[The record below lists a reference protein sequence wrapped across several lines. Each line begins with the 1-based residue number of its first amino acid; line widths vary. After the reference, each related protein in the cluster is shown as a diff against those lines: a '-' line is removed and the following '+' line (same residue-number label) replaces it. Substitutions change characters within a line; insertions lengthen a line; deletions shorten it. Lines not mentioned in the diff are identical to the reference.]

1 MWTPDPGVR
10 PRKGRIGPLGCCIIK
25 KLRTSSSAKKENLM
39 STATT
44 ATTAV
49 AYTIDPAH
57 SGAGFKIKHFMIAYI
72 RGGFSGVTGDVIF
85 DSANPANTK
94 IDASINASTLH
105 THDEKRDAHVKGADF
120 LDTATYP
127 TITFVSKKVVG
138 EGKNQWKVT
147 GDLTLHG
154 VTKEA
159 TLQVESAGAEA
170 KDPWGNLRTGAEA
183 TTVIKRSDYGLKFNA
198 PLETGGV
205 MLSDDVHVHLDI
217 ELIKKA

>member
-1 MWTPDPGVR
+1 MHLYGEL
-10 PRKGRIGPLGCCIIK
+10 RKPLFR
-25 KLRTSSSAKKENLM
+25 LKENLM

-44 ATTAV
+44 APSAV

-57 SGAGFKIKHFMIAYI
+57 SSAGFKIRHLMIAYI
-72 RGGFSGVTGDVIF
+72 RGGFGGVTGDVML
-85 DSANPANTK
+85 DPANPANTK
-94 IDASINASTLH
+94 IKASINAATLY
-105 THDEKRDAHVKGADF
+105 TQDEKRDAHVKGADF
-120 LDTATYP
+120 LETDKYP
-127 TITFVSKKVVG
+127 AINFVSKKVTSD
-138 EGKNQWKVT
+138 GKNRWKIV

-159 TLQVESAGAEA
+159 TLDVESAGVEA

-183 TTVIKRSDYGLKFNA
+183 TTVIRRSDYGLKFNA

-205 MLSDDVHVHLDI
+205 MLGDDVHVHLDI

>member
-1 MWTPDPGVR
+1 
-10 PRKGRIGPLGCCIIK
+10 
-25 KLRTSSSAKKENLM
+25 M

-44 ATTAV
+44 AATAV

-57 SGAGFKIKHFMIAYI
+57 SSVGFKIRHFMVAYI

-85 DSANPANTK
+85 DAANPSNSK
-94 IDASINASTLH
+94 VNASVDVTTLH
-105 THDEKRDAHVKGADF
+105 THDEKRDAHVKGKDF
-120 LDTATYP
+120 LEADKYP
-127 TITFVSKKVVG
+127 AMTFVSKTVTAD
-138 EGKNQWKVT
+138 GKNQWKVV

-159 TLQVESAGAEA
+159 TLNVETAGAES

-183 TTVIKRSDYGLKFNA
+183 TATIKRGDFGLTFNA

-205 MLSDDVHVHLDI
+205 MLSDEVQIHMDI

>member
-1 MWTPDPGVR
+1 
-10 PRKGRIGPLGCCIIK
+10 
-25 KLRTSSSAKKENLM
+25 M

-57 SGAGFKIKHFMIAYI
+57 SGAGFKIRHLMVAYF

-85 DSANPANTK
+85 DSTNPANTK
-94 IDASINASTLH
+94 IDATINATTLH

-127 TITFVSKKVVG
+127 TITFVSKKVVA

-159 TLQVESAGAEA
+159 TLQVESAGVEA

-205 MLSDDVHVHLDI
+205 MLSDDVHIHLDI